1 MRSRIPRFRTRFHNE
16 RVAQREAG
24 CRLFARLR
32 GRGDDRQF
40 RRRVARAASFLGQ
53 PRQRILAERMR
64 NQLRSQLNLTSE
76 QMDRASAIFDKTAG
90 QLEAIRTDTARRVQ
104 ETIAEVHRQL
114 ASDLTPE
121 QRAKLK
127 EIDRRQSTCLR
138 REGFRRNPGGP
149 QPP

>member
-1 MRSRIPRFRTRFHNE
+1 MNASLKGKLVVGFLLVF
-16 RVAQREAG
+16 VAGAMTG
-24 CRLFARLR
+24 SFVGASHARHL
-32 GRGDDRQF
+32 
-40 RRRVARAASFLGQ
+40 FLGQ

-127 EIDRRQSTCLR
+127 EIDRRQKHMSE
-138 REGFRRNPGGP
+138 REGFRRNPGDP
-149 QPP
+149 HPP

>member
-1 MRSRIPRFRTRFHNE
+1 MNASLKGKLVVGFLLVF
-16 RVAQREAG
+16 VAGAMTG
-24 CRLFARLR
+24 SFVGASHARHL
-32 GRGDDRQF
+32 
-40 RRRVARAASFLGQ
+40 FLGQ

-64 NQLRSQLNLTSE
+64 NQLHSQLNLTSE

-90 QLEAIRTDTARRVQ
+90 RLEAIRTDTARRVQ

-127 EIDRRQSTCLR
+127 EIDRRQKHMSE

-149 QPP
+149 DPP

>member
-1 MRSRIPRFRTRFHNE
+1 MNASLKGKLVVGFLLVF
-16 RVAQREAG
+16 VAGAMTG
-24 CRLFARLR
+24 SFVGASHARHL
-32 GRGDDRQF
+32 
-40 RRRVARAASFLGQ
+40 FLGQ

-64 NQLRSQLNLTSE
+64 SQLRSQLNLTSE

-90 QLEAIRTDTARRVQ
+90 QLEAIRTDTARRVH

-127 EIDRRQSTCLR
+127 EIDRRQKHMSEG
-138 REGFRRNPGGP
+138 EGFREKPSGP
-149 QPP
+149 HPP

>member
-1 MRSRIPRFRTRFHNE
+1 MNASLKGKLVVGFLLVF
-16 RVAQREAG
+16 VAGAMTG
-24 CRLFARLR
+24 SFVGASHARHL
-32 GRGDDRQF
+32 
-40 RRRVARAASFLGQ
+40 FLGQ
-53 PRQRILAERMR
+53 PHQRILAERMR

-127 EIDRRQSTCLR
+127 EIDRRQKHMSE

-149 QPP
+149 HPP

>member
-1 MRSRIPRFRTRFHNE
+1 MNASLKGKLVVGFLLVF
-16 RVAQREAG
+16 VAGAMTG
-24 CRLFARLR
+24 SFVGASHARHL
-32 GRGDDRQF
+32 
-40 RRRVARAASFLGQ
+40 FLGQ

-127 EIDRRQSTCLR
+127 EIDRRQKHMSE
-138 REGFRRNPGGP
+138 REGSRRNPSGP
-149 QPP
+149 HPP

>member
-1 MRSRIPRFRTRFHNE
+1 MNASLKGKLVVGFLLVF
-16 RVAQREAG
+16 VAGAMTGSFVGASHARH
-24 CRLFARLR
+24 LFL
-32 GRGDDRQF
+32 
-40 RRRVARAASFLGQ
+40 SQ

-127 EIDRRQSTCLR
+127 EIDRRQKHMSE

-149 QPP
+149 HPP

>member
-1 MRSRIPRFRTRFHNE
+1 MNASLKGKLVVGFLLVF
-16 RVAQREAG
+16 VAGAMTG
-24 CRLFARLR
+24 SFVGASHARHL
-32 GRGDDRQF
+32 
-40 RRRVARAASFLGQ
+40 FLGQ

-121 QRAKLK
+121 QRERLK
-127 EIDRRQSTCLR
+127 EIDRRQKHMSE
-138 REGFRRNPGGP
+138 REGFRRNPDDP
-149 QPP
+149 HPP

>member
-1 MRSRIPRFRTRFHNE
+1 MNASLKGKLVVGFLLVF
-16 RVAQREAG
+16 VAGAMTG
-24 CRLFARLR
+24 SFVGASHARHL
-32 GRGDDRQF
+32 
-40 RRRVARAASFLGQ
+40 FLGQ

-127 EIDRRQSTCLR
+127 EIDRRQKHMSE
-138 REGFRRNPGGP
+138 REGSRRNPGGP
-149 QPP
+149 HPP

>member
-1 MRSRIPRFRTRFHNE
+1 MNASLKGKLVVGFLLVF
-16 RVAQREAG
+16 VAGAMTG
-24 CRLFARLR
+24 SFVGASHARHL
-32 GRGDDRQF
+32 
-40 RRRVARAASFLGQ
+40 FLGQ

-64 NQLRSQLNLTSE
+64 SQLRSQLNLTSE
-76 QMDRASAIFDKTAG
+76 QMDRASAIFDRTAG
-90 QLEAIRTDTARRVQ
+90 QLEAIRTDTAWRVH

-127 EIDRRQSTCLR
+127 EIDRRQKNMSE

-149 QPP
+149 HPP